1 MRAGTL
7 GHLATIET
15 YTQAVDSFGGTSG
28 GAWATF
34 SQAWI
39 GIFPLNGTEKYV
51 SGEKHA
57 TATHK
62 IKMRFLSGVNAKMR
76 IKARGRTFE
85 IVSVINPGERD
96 KELQLVVEEKAD
108 V

>member
-1 MRAGTL
+1 MRIGNL
-7 GHLATIET
+7 NHLATIEA

-34 SQAWI
+34 GQAWVSI
-39 GIFPLNGTEKYV
+39 LPLNGSEKYV

-62 IKMRFLSGVNAKMR
+62 IRMRFLSGVNTKMR
-76 IKARGRTFE
+76 IKAKGRTFE
-85 IVSVINPGERD
+85 IVSIINPGERD
-96 KELQLVVEEKAD
+96 KELQLIVEEEAD